1 MLVFFHLLAFAVNDY
16 FTPYWLKELRDI
28 SRQVVDAL
36 FEADDRS
43 I

>member
-16 FTPYWLKELRDI
+16 FTPNWLKELRDI